1 MGMRIIVAGEF
12 SFAQS
17 EGNGDKSKTMGRL
30 SFRVKQLCA
39 GTVCQEREIV
49 GRLDTF

>member
-30 SFRVKQLCA
+30 SFRVKQIKCGICLSRA
-39 GTVCQEREIV
+39 SVC
-49 GRLDTF
+49 GAT